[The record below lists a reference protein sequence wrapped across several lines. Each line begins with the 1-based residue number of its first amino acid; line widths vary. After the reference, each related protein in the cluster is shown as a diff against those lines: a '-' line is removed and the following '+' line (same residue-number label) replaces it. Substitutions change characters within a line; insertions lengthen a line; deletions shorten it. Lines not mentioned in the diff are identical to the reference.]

1 MYTYIPSPLS
11 LPHTHPPRPPLE
23 AVRHQLAEPPVLYN
37 SFLLAI
43 HSTRE
48 DIHVSA
54 PLPVHPTL
62 SRPHC
67 VHKPVLYA
75 ASLTFLPWK

>member
-1 MYTYIPSPLS
+1 M
-11 LPHTHPPRPPLE
+11 PPLE
-23 AVRHQLAEPPVLYN
+23 AVRRQLAEPPVLYS
-37 SFLLAI
+37 SFPLAL
-43 HSTRE
+43 HSTQE

-62 SRPHC
+62 SCPHC

-75 ASLTFLPWK
+75 PSLTFLPWK